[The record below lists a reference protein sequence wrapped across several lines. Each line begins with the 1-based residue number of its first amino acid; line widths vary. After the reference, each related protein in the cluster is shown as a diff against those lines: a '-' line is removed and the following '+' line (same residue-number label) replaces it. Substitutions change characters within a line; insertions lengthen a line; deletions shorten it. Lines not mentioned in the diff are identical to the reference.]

1 MTKIL
6 RAGMLDILL
15 EVASGRTNA
24 TAISEHISLPLSTI
38 QDRLRNL
45 EKEGFLTSI
54 KAFNKRIYQLTS
66 IGNKAT
72 TECRTPSKEGAGRIK
87 KLFAH
92 KVAWSMKIAREP
104 DWLKDELRKNGF
116 IASMHRNWLSL
127 NREFD
132 DHTISFHKNRVFVY
146 FTEFALD
153 KGVLEYYPKSDE
165 KMSKVKEYLERQFK
179 GLVLTDP
186 RQHAKFRIHDQHI
199 VERFGEVAMKF
210 AKVREETGSKVIYH
224 GKNFNVD
231 FSKGF
236 PEQEFVNKTGAVAD
250 ALNYAEFID
259 GFCEAPFQAKDI
271 KEQASKIESVK
282 EDLMG
287 VQDGI
292 KAILQE
298 NNDFKL
304 VLREVTKLQVEQSNS
319 LMQQGKLQA
328 EQTNTMN
335 VFARAME
342 EHLVLVKE
350 LQNVTKTLGEGLNEL
365 RKPWIIRVFE
375 GLKKIF
381 RKRSG

>member
-1 MTKIL
+1 
-6 RAGMLDILL
+6 MLDILL
-15 EVASGRTNA
+15 EVASGRNNA
-24 TAISEHISLPLSTI
+24 TAISEHIGLAQSTI

-45 EKEGFLTSI
+45 EKEGFLTSF
-54 KAFNKRIYQLTS
+54 KAFNKRVYQLSST
-66 IGNKAT
+66 GNRAI
-72 TECRTPSKEGAGRIK
+72 TEFRDPSKEGAGKIR
-87 KLFAH
+87 KLLAH
-92 KVAWSMKIAREP
+92 KVAWSMRIAREP
-104 DWLKDELRKNGF
+104 DWLRDELRKNGF

-146 FTEFALD
+146 FTEFTLD

-165 KMSKVKEYLERQFK
+165 KMNKVKEYLERQFK

-186 RQHAKFRIHDQHI
+186 RQHAKYRIHNQHI

-210 AKVREETGSKVIYH
+210 AKVRQETGTKVVYH

-231 FSKGF
+231 FSKGY

-250 ALNYAEFID
+250 ALNYAEFVD
-259 GFCEAPFQAKDI
+259 GFCEAPFQAKDVA
-271 KEQASKIESVK
+271 KVK
-282 EDLMG
+282 EDLSG
-287 VQDGI
+287 VQDGV

-298 NNDFKL
+298 NQNFKE
-304 VLREVTKLQVEQSNS
+304 VLREVTKLQVEQSNN
-319 LMQQGKLQA
+319 LMAQGQLQA

-335 VFARAME
+335 VFAQAME

-350 LQNVTKTLGEGLNEL
+350 LQNVTKTLGEGLTEL
-365 RKPWIIRVFE
+365 RKPWIVRVFE

-381 RKRSG
+381 HKKQRRDG